1 MAANLQFKSTPLR
14 ERVSKEEWD
23 VRVDL
28 AAAYQLAAIFK
39 WTDLIYT
46 HFSARVPGA
55 EDFLVNPYGL
65 MFDEITASNLVK
77 VDPHGMVLD
86 DPTGLGYNEAGF
98 VIHGCMHEARPEIN
112 CVLHTHTRAGVAVSA
127 HKCGLLP
134 ISQHAMMVQQQ
145 VAYHDYE
152 GIALEMDERSR
163 MARDL
168 GKTAKAMILR
178 NHGLLTLGETVREAF
193 ELMYYLDCAC
203 QIQIDAMALDRQ
215 HRAADRREVF
225 GDVPAPE
232 LGIAP
237 DVGPAVE
244 GSLRV
249 AVVAPEL
256 VRQLGRFKS
265 ACGPDDRAN
274 ADRLDEH
281 VRRHRHHGLHLVPC
295 SCMDQ
300 GNGSTVGVA
309 DQDGIFDFQAG
320 KNFGQGKHGFVVHES
335 HAASG
340 LLQHVGL
347 PVAVAVVHERAAA
360 EGLSHVLREVAPLPD
375 RAETFVQEH
384 QHRPAAPLC
393 PDPFILERAAGRR
406 YARHGRA

>member
-1 MAANLQFKSTPLR
+1 MPASLKPVKKPSVR
-14 ERVSKEEWD
+14 DRVSKEEWEI
-23 VRVDL
+23 RVEL

-46 HFSARVPGA
+46 HFSARVPRS

-77 VDPHGMVLD
+77 VDPHGKVLD

-152 GIALEMDERSR
+152 GIALEMGERSR

-168 GKTAKAMILR
+168 GKTSKAMILR

-203 QIQIDAMALDRQ
+203 QIQIDAMAGGLHNVQ
-215 HRAADRREVF
+215 LMSKEAADTAAQQFQRE
-225 GDVPAPE
+225 
-232 LGIAP
+232 
-237 DVGPAVE
+237 
-244 GSLRV
+244 S
-249 AVVAPEL
+249 
-256 VRQLGRFKS
+256 
-265 ACGPDDRAN
+265 
-274 ADRLDEH
+274 
-281 VRRHRHHGLHLVPC
+281 
-295 SCMDQ
+295 
-300 GNGSTVGVA
+300 
-309 DQDGIFDFQAG
+309 
-320 KNFGQGKHGFVVHES
+320 
-335 HAASG
+335 
-340 LLQHVGL
+340 
-347 PVAVAVVHERAAA
+347 
-360 EGLSHVLREVAPLPD
+360 
-375 RAETFVQEH
+375 
-384 QHRPAAPLC
+384 RPAQQKDWPALLRM
-393 PDPFILERAAGRR
+393 LERRGIK
-406 YARHGRA
+406 YAE